1 MFKKS
6 KIREEFDEVFK
17 SGDQGRIKQMLDEH
31 PWLLNEVSEEMNQK
45 IKHEEEVIAAV
56 GVMED
61 ELAKPAPLTEIVFC
75 LKVDFDIKNTEEEVK
90 QILQKIEQ
98 LDLVQKKDEGW
109 TLTNK
114 GGEMCDAYLNKQLKE
129 FKLQ

>member
-17 SGDQGRIKQMLDEH
+17 SGNQKQIKQMLEEH
-31 PWLLNEVSEEMNQK
+31 PWLLNEVSEEMNQE

-61 ELAKPAPLTEIVFC
+61 ELTKPAPLNEIVFC
-75 LKVDFDIKNTEEEVK
+75 LKVDFNIKKSKEEV
-90 QILQKIEQ
+90 QEILRKIEQ
-98 LDLVQKKDEGW
+98 LNLVEKKGEGW
-109 TLTNK
+109 TLTNE
-114 GGEMCDAYLNKQLKE
+114 GEEMCDTYLNKQIKE